1 MKHARILV
9 IEDDADTADMLKI
22 FFSSQGASVH
32 VALTGG
38 QALSAVKH
46 QAPDLILLDIML
58 PDMDGYAVCQKLRSN
73 SQSSHI
79 PILFLTQKN
88 SRKDILS
95 GLEIGADDYLTK
107 PFDLE
112 ELKLRTRNMLRRS
125 RTSRQI
131 DARTSLPT
139 GDLVRTEL
147 SKLVKRDDW
156 AALLVHIRGFEKYH
170 KTGQL
175 LKQDELLGR
184 MAAWLENILEEIDAD
199 NAFVGYLRGGDFLL
213 ITGPEK
219 AAAVQQAC
227 VSGLPPT
234 SEEVENYPADQHP
247 DEPVFVQ
254 LKLESS
260 TATAPVALE
269 FAAVSAEDGPFDHA
283 TDLLDA
289 LYQSINNQAQST
301 A

>member
-22 FFSSQGASVH
+22 FFSSQGASVQ

-38 QALSAVKH
+38 QALAAVKH

-88 SRKDILS
+88 SRSDILS

-112 ELKLRTRNMLRRS
+112 ELKLRARNMLRRS
-125 RTSRQI
+125 RTYRQI

-156 AALLVHIRGFEKYH
+156 AALLVHIRGFERFY

-184 MAAWLENILEEIDAD
+184 IAAWLENVLDEIDAD
-199 NAFVGYLRGGDFLL
+199 RAFVGYLRGGDFLL
-213 ITGPEK
+213 ITRPET

-227 VSGLPPT
+227 VSGLPPMG
-234 SEEVENYPADQHP
+234 EEDGNSPSDREP
-247 DEPVFVQ
+247 DERVIVQ

-260 TATAPVALE
+260 SATAGVALE
-269 FAAVSAEDGPFDHA
+269 VASITAEDGPFAGA

-289 LYQSINNQAQST
+289 LYQSLNNQAQPM